1 MSSIRLYLLSVA
13 LSLAPFASA
22 LAIEVLPMDTPP
34 ADCNDRPGDFAAVER
49 IEADASQASALMAA
63 PAERAETPSGIEA
76 GESGPPSSRTSPA
89 TSVAPSAPGRTVS
102 RWNAFLPGMVR

>member
-1 MSSIRLYLLSVA
+1 MSSIRLYLLSAA

-34 ADCNDRPGDFAAVER
+34 ADCNDAPNEITTAER
-49 IEADASQASALMAA
+49 IDADGSQPAALLAA
-63 PAERAETPSGIEA
+63 PSERAESPSGIET
-76 GESGPPSSRTSPA
+76 ESVSSGTRSAPA
-89 TSVAPSAPGRTVS
+89 TSVAPSAPSRTVS